1 MKRFIISLISLSMC
15 VILLAGCK
23 KKKEPQESGECI
35 YTPTFSEYDE
45 YAAYIEEKRKEGYV
59 PDNFFDFNKISSIGA
74 FDCFVESSSG
84 ILSTYTYDVNDEN
97 KVTFDFTFAMI
108 PQSYILSDKNYTKR
122 MKPNNTADM
131 RVFRKKISGSYIH
144 ERVIGYYYFKGNLE
158 TVFFKVNGSYVY
170 VSVSKWLGYSKYP
183 LESDNFESKLLN
195 LDTAVQAVTEVFG
208 TPQPIEDFFNQ
219 G

>member
-1 MKRFIISLISLSMC
+1 MKRFLISIISLSMC

-23 KKKEPQESGECI
+23 KEKEPQESGECV

-45 YAAYIEEKRKEGYV
+45 YVAYIEEKRKEGYV
-59 PDNFFDFNKISSIGA
+59 PDNFFDFDKISSIGT
-74 FDCFVESSSG
+74 FDCFIEYPDEMLSSYIYNIYDKNNVEFQFNIG
-84 ILSTYTYDVNDEN
+84 TT
-97 KVTFDFTFAMI
+97 
-108 PQSYILSDKNYTKR
+108 PQTYILSDKNYTKR

-144 ERVIGYYYFKGNLE
+144 DGVIGYYYFKGNLE
-158 TVFFKVNGSYVY
+158 TVFFKVNGTYVY

-183 LESDNFESKLLN
+183 LESNNFESKLLN
-195 LDTAVQAVTEVFG
+195 LGTAVQAVEEIFG
-208 TPQPIEDFFNQ
+208 TPQSIEDFFNQ

>member
-1 MKRFIISLISLSMC
+1 MKRFITSLISLSMC

-23 KKKEPQESGECI
+23 KEKEPQESEECV

-45 YAAYIEEKRKEGYV
+45 YAAYIEEKRKERYV
-59 PDNFFDFNKISSIGA
+59 PDNFFDFDKISSIGA
-74 FDCFVESSSG
+74 FECFIESSSG
-84 ILSTYTYDVNDEN
+84 ILSTYAYYIYDKNNAEFRIN
-97 KVTFDFTFAMI
+97 FSTAAF
-108 PQSYILSDKNYTKR
+108 SYILSDKNYTKR

-144 ERVIGYYYFKGNLE
+144 DGVIGYYYFKGDLE
-158 TVFFKVNGSYVY
+158 TVFFKVNGTYVY

-195 LDTAVQAVTEVFG
+195 LDTAVQAITEHFG
-208 TPQPIEDFFNQ
+208 TTQPIEDFFNQ